1 MQLGV
6 DMPAN
11 VLKEFW
17 PDFERKFVGKNHCA
31 GYFPETRE

>member
-11 VLKEFW
+11 VLKEFR
-17 PDFERKFVGKNHCA
+17 PDFERKFVRKNHENA
-31 GYFPETRE
+31 APIN